1 MSFIIIYIT
10 HKDLS
15 SAKKVCDVLLTKRLI
30 ACVNYFPIK
39 SSYHWMGKIEDS
51 KEIVSIVKTRKE
63 NWKKVE
69 EEVKKIHPYKVP
81 CIMRIEVDSNKE
93 YDSWIKEETK

>member
-1 MSFIIIYIT
+1 
-10 HKDLS
+10 
-15 SAKKVCDVLLTKRLI
+15 
-30 ACVNYFPIK
+30 
-39 SSYHWMGKIEDS
+39 MGKIEDS